1 MIPMKVSESIEA
13 HLCSAVAAIAQR
25 NQATLSGKV
34 SGHPIFL
41 ISVFNRLYR
50 LAKAFG
56 FCLYFYP
63 LYRRARSFKALR
75 LLRTVSQR
83 SLNCVI
89 LSGVQSTKSKNL
101 YKEFYLTASNI

>member
-1 MIPMKVSESIEA
+1 MVPMKVSESIEA

-25 NQATLSGKV
+25 NQATLSGKI

-56 FCLYFYP
+56 FCLYF
-63 LYRRARSFKALR
+63 LLSLSFWSLAEAIESIAFDPTALTG
-75 LLRTVSQR
+75 LQGD
-83 SLNCVI
+83 N
-89 LSGVQSTKSKNL
+89 STKHFH
-101 YKEFYLTASNI
+101 YTASNI

>member
-1 MIPMKVSESIEA
+1 MKQLNFFLKIKAKLLASPPSFYYIMVPMKVSESIEA

-41 ISVFNRLYR
+41 SFVFNRLYR

-63 LYRRARSFKALR
+63 DFHY
-75 LLRTVSQR
+75 
-83 SLNCVI
+83 
-89 LSGVQSTKSKNL
+89 
-101 YKEFYLTASNI
+101 TASNI

>member
-1 MIPMKVSESIEA
+1 MSA
-13 HLCSAVAAIAQR
+13 AVAAIAQR

-41 ISVFNRLYR
+41 SFVFIRLYR

-63 LYRRARSFKALR
+63 DFNY
-75 LLRTVSQR
+75 TT
-83 SLNCVI
+83 
-89 LSGVQSTKSKNL
+89 STL
-101 YKEFYLTASNI
+101 